1 MSALLAFA
9 GNHPLSM
16 LGVVIFV
23 SGWIGGEAMTPRMP
37 KDPGAGFIDPSDNAR
52 YHETLDKRIA
62 GHHVGTGTGVVCL
75 VLFAFDAW
83 LYYCG

>member
-9 GNHPLSM
+9 AGHPIAM
-16 LGVVIFV
+16 LGVVIFI

-62 GHHVGTGTGVVCL
+62 GHHVGTGTGVICL
-75 VLFAFDAW
+75 VLFVIDA
-83 LYYCG
+83 LLSFQ